1 MAEKIVIGLTGN
13 IATGKSIVLRMLQEM
28 GASVIDA
35 DKLVHRLMVQG
46 GPAHQAIV
54 EEFGNFILDGAGQI
68 DRRRLGKIAFAIPEA
83 LTRLEEITHPAV
95 RQEIRQRIESSN
107 TPAIAVE
114 AIKLFESGL
123 ADECQANWVVTSP
136 PETQLKRLVERRKMS
151 PDQAQQRIKA
161 QSPAQEKVAKADLV
175 IDNSGDLGKT
185 WLFVKKH
192 FTALMQDKADVAEAV
207 PAEPAPT
214 PVAQTPQAAAPPT
227 EISPDQVEVRRAKR
241 PDLEAMAKLIAA
253 GTKGAIKPDMSQMME
268 ALFSRA
274 YLVATYNGHVVG
286 TAGWLTENLIAGLQ
300 DFYVLHDELWPS
312 VGKRMLDRVHEE
324 VASLSCEVALTFV
337 LDQAGSKPVEFF
349 ESQEYQQAEGK
360 DLGYM
365 WKDAAMEWQPE
376 GSVLLYKKLR
386 EQRIMVP
393 M

>member
-1 MAEKIVIGLTGN
+1 MPEKIVIGLTGN
-13 IATGKSIVLRMLQEM
+13 IATGKSIVLRMLQEL
-28 GASVIDA
+28 GATVIDA

-54 EEFGNFILDGAGQI
+54 EEFGNFILDDTGQI
-68 DRRRLGKIAFAIPEA
+68 DRRRLGKIAFTIPEA

-95 RQEIRQRIESSN
+95 RQEIQQRIENSN
-107 TPAIAVE
+107 ASVVAVE

-123 ADECQANWVVTSP
+123 ADECQATWVVTSP
-136 PETQLKRLVERRKMS
+136 SEIQLKRLVERRKMS

-161 QSPAQEKVAKADLV
+161 QSSAQEKVAKADLV

-185 WLFVKKH
+185 WIFVKKH
-192 FTALMQDKADVAEAV
+192 YAALIQDRTDVAEAV

-214 PVAQTPQAAAPPT
+214 PVAQSPRAAALPAKV
-227 EISPDQVEVRRAKR
+227 EAEQVEIRRAKR

-253 GTKGAIKPDMSQMME
+253 GTRGAIRPNMNQMME

-300 DFYVLHDELWPS
+300 DFYVLHDDLWPS
-312 VGKRMLDRVHEE
+312 VGRRMLDRIHEE
-324 VASLSCEVALTFV
+324 VASLSCEVALAFV
-337 LDQAGSKPVEFF
+337 LNQAGSRPVEFF

-365 WKDAAMEWQPE
+365 WKDAALEWQPE

>member
-1 MAEKIVIGLTGN
+1 MPEKIVIGLTGN
-13 IATGKSIVLRMLQEM
+13 IATGKSIVLRMLQEL
-28 GASVIDA
+28 GATVIDA
-35 DKLVHRLMVQG
+35 DKLVHRLMLQG
-46 GPAHQAIV
+46 GLAHQAIV
-54 EEFGNFILDGAGQI
+54 EEFGNFILDGTGQI
-68 DRRRLGKIAFAIPEA
+68 DRRRLGKIAFTIPEA

-95 RQEIRQRIESSN
+95 RQEIQQRVESAA
-107 TPAIAVE
+107 TPVVAVE

-123 ADECQANWVVTSP
+123 ADECQATWVITSP
-136 PETQLKRLVERRKMS
+136 PEIQLKRLVERRKMT

-161 QSPAQEKVAKADLV
+161 QSSPQEKVAKADLV

-185 WLFVKKH
+185 WTFVKKRYA
-192 FTALMQDKADVAEAV
+192 ALLEEKTDVAESV
-207 PAEPAPT
+207 LAEPEPT
-214 PVAQTPQAAAPPT
+214 PVAQSPQAVALPT
-227 EISPDQVEVRRAKR
+227 EVSADQVEVRRAKR
-241 PDLEAMAKLIAA
+241 PDLQAMAKVIAA
-253 GTKGAIKPDMSQMME
+253 GTKGAIRPDMSQMME

-300 DFYVLHDELWPS
+300 DFYVLHDDLWPS
-312 VGKRMLDRVHEE
+312 VGKRMLDRIHEE
-324 VASLSCEVALTFV
+324 VASLSCEVAMAFV